1 MRYNELTDN
10 IIGIYKINFPNNKVY
25 IGLSKDVRRRIRE
38 HFWGIKET
46 ACDLALKK
54 YFNNINDF
62 EIELLETFQQVDY
75 NILSEVEIRW
85 IEYYHSNE
93 KEFGYNLTSGGLP
106 YYSTEGLP
114 WSKFTYKDLE
124 IIYQRLLNGDSNI
137 EIAKDYN
144 VVPETIGQ
152 INQGH
157 KYKNDNFDYPL
168 RDNSTRKCTQGLN
181 NHNAPTLD
189 KVCEVCELLKQKKYT
204 YQEIAK
210 LTDMSYTYVA
220 NINLGKISYC
230 NELPYTYPIQ
240 IKHNGRR
247 NPLNEQE
254 ALEIIQLLKENQ
266 LTQKEIGAIYG
277 SSYLSISRINNGNL
291 YKQNN
296 ENYPIRKGY
305 PRKSK

>member
-1 MRYNELTDN
+1 MRYNELIDN

-38 HFWGIKET
+38 HFWGTKEN

-54 YFNNINDF
+54 YYNNINDF
-62 EIELLETFQQVDY
+62 EIELLEIFQNIDY
-75 NILSEVEIRW
+75 SILSDAEIKW

-106 YYSTEGLP
+106 YHSKKGLP

-124 IIYQRLLNGDSNI
+124 IIYQRLLNGEGNI

-157 KYKNDNFDYPL
+157 KYKNDNFSYPL
-168 RDNSTRKCTQGLN
+168 RDNSIRKCTQGLK
-181 NHNAPTLD
+181 NHNAPELE
-189 KVCEVCELLKQKKYT
+189 KIQEVCELLKQENYS
-204 YQEIAK
+204 YQEIANISG
-210 LTDMSYTYVA
+210 MSYTYVA
-220 NINLGKISYC
+220 NINLGKLNYC

-240 IKHNGRR
+240 VKHNGRR
-247 NPLNEQE
+247 NPLNKEE

-266 LTQKEIGAIYG
+266 VTQKEIGALYG
-277 SSYLSISRINNGNL
+277 CSYNSISRINNGNL
-291 YKQNN
+291 YKQDN